1 MLKTNVKVS
10 MCNSFLIIMTDLSK
24 ILVLQSANVFCAKA
38 KRQQQNV
45 FCAKAKRQQQRLES
59 SILRGRLDMGNEYRY
74 S

>member
-45 FCAKAKRQQQRLES
+45 FLCES
-59 SILRGRLDMGNEYRY
+59 EATATKCFLCESEATATTA
-74 S
+74 